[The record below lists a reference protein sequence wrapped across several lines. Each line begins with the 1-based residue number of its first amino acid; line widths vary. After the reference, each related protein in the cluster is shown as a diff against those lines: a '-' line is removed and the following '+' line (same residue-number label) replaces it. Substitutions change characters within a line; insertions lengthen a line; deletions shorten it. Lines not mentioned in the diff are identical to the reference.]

1 MNLSRGMIEIKSMKN
16 QDLMYASAIVFLS
29 VIIKLFSVSGM
40 VVKNVKT
47 ISTAKLT
54 SIT

>member
-1 MNLSRGMIEIKSMKN
+1 MSLSRGMIEIKSRKN
-16 QDLMYASAIVFLS
+16 QDLMYASAIVLLS
-29 VIIKLFSVSGM
+29 VIIKLLSVSGI

-47 ISTAKLT
+47 MSTAKLT